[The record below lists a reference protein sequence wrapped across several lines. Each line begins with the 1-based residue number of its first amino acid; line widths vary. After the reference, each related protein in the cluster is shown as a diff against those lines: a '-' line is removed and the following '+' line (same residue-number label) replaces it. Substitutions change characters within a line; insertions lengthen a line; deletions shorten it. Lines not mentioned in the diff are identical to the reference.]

1 MKKNNNK
8 KFIIGGIIGGV
19 LIIVMLLL
27 TVNGNISLEF
37 LSGNSTL
44 AGNSATATNATSTNA
59 TATNATATNATSTN
73 ATATNATSA
82 NASITDNILYLN
94 EFSVDRLSANTGEK
108 IYVNKNTTGACNSA
122 ITLSFKENITNTTF
136 NVTVES
142 LNEKPYFEIPTNI
155 VAGDY
160 KLTDIVIVG
169 LNSDNTTFTKHFSS
183 EKSGENILP
192 LEYNIII
199 NVTVPKKAA
208 INLTSF
214 KLSTANAYAGD
225 DIKINYSTNE
235 NLNSLKLI
243 FKSNSGQE
251 FTSFASN
258 LENGPHFVIGSNV
271 INDNYYLYEVILVS
285 NNTTT
290 IYTNGQNYNFNVNL
304 TINEPL
310 KNDSVKNNFVYNNED
325 ITDDI
330 IKEIYNTEQ
339 DINVI
344 VNTTGNSIISANLFN
359 SIKGTNK
366 KLTINYKDNQ
376 IVFEGMDITLA
387 KSIDTSIT
395 INNVIKEKEINKNV
409 KNAFVINFKDN
420 GNLPG
425 KALIRLKITDDMKKL
440 FKNNPVQIYYYD
452 EIQKGYNLIQ
462 ENVKNNNNY
471 YEFTIS
477 HNSKYVVT
485 KNEIDSSLIL
495 EESDDN
501 VVSFQASN
509 KVYIL
514 LIGASLLLITAVII
528 TVVIVKK
535 KKRIK

>member
-1 MKKNNNK
+1 MKRDNNK
-8 KFIIGGIIGGV
+8 KLIIGGIVGGV
-19 LIIVMLLL
+19 LIVVMLLL
-27 TVNGNISLEF
+27 TINGNISLEF
-37 LSGNSTL
+37 LAGNSTL
-44 AGNSATATNATSTNA
+44 AGKSATATNATTTNA
-59 TATNATATNATSTN
+59 TATNATATNATTTN

-94 EFSVDRLSANTGEK
+94 EFGVDRLSANTGEK

-122 ITLSFKENITNTTF
+122 ITLSFKEIITNTTF

-142 LNEKPYFEIPTNI
+142 LNENPYFEIPTNI

-183 EKSGENILP
+183 EKSGEHILP
-192 LEYNIII
+192 LEYDITI

-208 INLTSF
+208 INLTAF
-214 KLSTANAYAGD
+214 KLSTANAFVGD
-225 DIKINYSTNE
+225 DVKINYSANE

-243 FKSNSGQE
+243 FKSNSGNE
-251 FTSFASN
+251 FTAFASN
-258 LENGPHFVIGSNV
+258 LENGPHFAIGSNV
-271 INDNYYLYEVILVS
+271 IKDNYYLYEVILVS

-310 KNDSVKNNFVYNNED
+310 KNESVKNNFVYNNED
-325 ITDDI
+325 VTDDI
-330 IKEIYNTEQ
+330 IKEIYNTNQ

-344 VNTTGNSIISANLFN
+344 INTTGNSIVSANLFN

-376 IVFEGMDITLA
+376 IIFEGKDITDV

-425 KALIRLKITDDMKKL
+425 KALIRLKITDDMKHL

-452 EIQKGYNLIQ
+452 ELEKGFNLIK
-462 ENVKNNNNY
+462 ENVKANDNY
-471 YEFTIS
+471 YEFTIR
-477 HNSKYVVT
+477 HNSKYVIT
-485 KNEIDSSLIL
+485 KNQIDSSLIL
-495 EESDDN
+495 KESDDN

-514 LIGASLLLITAVII
+514 LIGASLLLIAAVIVTI
-528 TVVIVKK
+528 VIIKK
-535 KKRIK
+535 KKIK